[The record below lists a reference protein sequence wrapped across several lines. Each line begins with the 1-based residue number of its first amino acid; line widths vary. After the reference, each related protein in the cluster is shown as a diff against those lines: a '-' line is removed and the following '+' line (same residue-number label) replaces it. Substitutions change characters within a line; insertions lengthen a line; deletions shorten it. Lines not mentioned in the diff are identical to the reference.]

1 MPRRCADTRGTASC
15 APEPLAPGGSPRD
28 NSPRLVVNPAESF
41 SVSNVDKSKDRRRSL
56 RVPMSAAFS
65 EADPRTTTPVS
76 DLSETGVYVHTS
88 ERLPIGSL
96 IDLRFTVF
104 PEEPVLFEG
113 RGRVIRH
120 GDDPDGMGVEF
131 VELDETARDVL
142 HKILL
147 RHEAE
152 RSRPTLAHRFAG
164 LRTHGLVARLVE
176 KTE

>member
-1 MPRRCADTRGTASC
+1 
-15 APEPLAPGGSPRD
+15 
-28 NSPRLVVNPAESF
+28 
-41 SVSNVDKSKDRRRSL
+41 
-56 RVPMSAAFS
+56 MSAAFS

-76 DLSETGVYVHTS
+76 DLSETGVFVHTADL
-88 ERLPIGSL
+88 LPIGSV

-120 GDDPDGMGVEF
+120 GDDPAGVGMGVEF

-152 RSRPTLAHRFAG
+152 RSRPTLAHRFVG

-176 KTE
+176 SE